1 MGAKISDWTG
11 WLKELCQDFIKD
23 PKRVR
28 IAVAVGVAVVI
39 VTLLLVPGETALTAV
54 IAFGATFSGVFVSFW
69 VERRRKEAEEKG
81 NFAQTA
87 HGLLIESAS
96 NHALAGSLKKWT
108 REGKAQAGEVLTD
121 NIQAALRDPLF
132 YRWANHSLVATAQVV
147 RIQLTQVN
155 NVLSMH
161 RQAATFGHGMTPV
174 SVKDLQIRAE
184 TMQEVLGVFQEL
196 LERTMFEFGTAVVA
210 DERTQEIDKRL
221 AEIMGRGA
229 ERMEEAA
236 KVDTGTDSNT
246 RKGDGDE

>member
-1 MGAKISDWTG
+1 MKASMSDWTERLK
-11 WLKELCQDFIKD
+11 WLYGKFIKY
-23 PKRVR
+23 PRGVR

-81 NFAQTA
+81 NFAQTLR
-87 HGLLIESAS
+87 GLLIESAG
-96 NHALAGSLKKWT
+96 NHTMAGSLKKWT
-108 REGKAQAGEVLTD
+108 KEGKAQTGEVLTD
-121 NIQAALRDPLF
+121 TIQAALRDPLF

-147 RIQLTQVN
+147 RIQSTQVN

-184 TMQEVLGVFQEL
+184 TIQEVLGVFQGL

-229 ERMEEAA
+229 DRMEEAA
-236 KVDTGTDSNT
+236 KVDTGTDSNA
-246 RKGDGDE
+246 KEGAG